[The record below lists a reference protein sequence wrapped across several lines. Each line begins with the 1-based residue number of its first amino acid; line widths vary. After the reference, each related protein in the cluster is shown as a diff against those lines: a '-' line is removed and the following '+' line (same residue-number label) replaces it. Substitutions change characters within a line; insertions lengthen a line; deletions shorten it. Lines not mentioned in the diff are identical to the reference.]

1 MQPREFIF
9 RLSLCPGLGPLSRV
23 RLWRVAEQNYCFDNL
38 ELLTSQSQITPRVKE
53 SLLKN
58 WASPYLDRLVEQNYR
73 VPQITLLDP
82 DYPAILREIY
92 CPPLVLYYQG
102 NRDLFKM
109 PALAVVGS
117 RQATSYGFTVLEKLI
132 PSVVNHRIAIVSGLR
147 GGSIRGVTS
156 RPWQAGA
163 P

>member
-58 WASPYLDRLVEQNYR
+58 WASPYLDRLVEQNYGS
-73 VPQITLLDP
+73 TLN
-82 DYPAILREIY
+82 
-92 CPPLVLYYQG
+92 LV
-102 NRDLFKM
+102 D
-109 PALAVVGS
+109 
-117 RQATSYGFTVLEKLI
+117 
-132 PSVVNHRIAIVSGLR
+132 GL
-147 GGSIRGVTS
+147 
-156 RPWQAGA
+156 P
-163 P
+163 

>member
-92 CPPLVLYYQG
+92 CPPLVLYYQ
-102 NRDLFKM
+102 
-109 PALAVVGS
+109 
-117 RQATSYGFTVLEKLI
+117 ATGTYSKCR
-132 PSVVNHRIAIVSGLR
+132 PWRWSGLVR
-147 GGSIRGVTS
+147 QLATASPS
-156 RPWQAGA
+156 
-163 P
+163 

>member
-92 CPPLVLYYQG
+92 CPPLVCTT
-102 NRDLFKM
+102 R
-109 PALAVVGS
+109 
-117 RQATSYGFTVLEKLI
+117 ATGTYSKCR
-132 PSVVNHRIAIVSGLR
+132 PWRWSGLVR
-147 GGSIRGVTS
+147 QLATASPS
-156 RPWQAGA
+156 
-163 P
+163 